1 MQAAGLA
8 APAFIQSGM
17 DASILVAKKK

>member
-8 APAFIQSGM
+8 APEFIESGM
-17 DASILVAKKK
+17 DASILVAKKA